1 MDQQELNKILE
12 QHKVWQETDGDDG
25 ARANLQKADLR
36 GADLQKANLQE
47 ADLQGANLQGA
58 NLRWANL
65 RWANL
70 RGANLRGAD
79 LRGADLDFSAWPLWC
94 GSLAVKID
102 RHIAAQLAYH
112 FCAVECDDPDYLTA
126 RAALQPLANTF
137 HRVESGELDP
147 LEEVPT
153 NE

>member
-12 QHKVWQETDGDDG
+12 QHKVWLETYGADG
-25 ARANLQKADLR
+25 ARANLDR
-36 GADLQKANLQE
+36 ANLQ
-47 ADLQGANLQGA
+47 
-58 NLRWANL
+58 
-65 RWANL
+65 
-70 RGANLRGAD
+70 GAD
-79 LRGADLDFSAWPLWC
+79 LRGANLDFSVWPLWC
-94 GSLAVKID
+94 GSRAVKID
-102 RHIAAQLAYH
+102 RRIAAQLAYH

-126 RAALQPLANTF
+126 RAALLPLANTF